1 VFGQCILVQDP
12 MTGVFCMGP
21 GGIVHRGGVLS
32 KAIGGLKEESGISE
46 ETQSRLDAFI
56 SAVNTKIPK
65 LLE

>member
-1 VFGQCILVQDP
+1 MHFGA
-12 MTGVFCMGP
+12 GP
-21 GGIVHRGGVLS
+21 NDRGFLYGAGRDSPSGGVLS
-32 KAIGGLKEESGISE
+32 KAIGGLKDESGISE